1 MSRRRPRPRR
11 FGAVADINIANLV
24 DVVLVLLIIFMISA
38 PLLQSGIEV
47 ELPKTRAAV
56 LEDEVTGVIVTID
69 DKGGIYIN
77 DIWANPDDFIERLRE
92 EMQIENTASVYLRGD
107 SAVAYGNAINVIGQ
121 IKEAG
126 IENIGLVTAYE
137 EKSTRRSGR

>member
-1 MSRRRPRPRR
+1 MRRRRPRSRH
-11 FGAVADINIANLV
+11 FGANADINIANLV

-77 DIWANPDDFIERLRE
+77 DVWANPEDFVERLRE

-107 SAVAYGNAINVIGQ
+107 SAVAYGNAISVIGQ

>member
-1 MSRRRPRPRR
+1 MSRRPRHREYK
-11 FGAVADINIANLV
+11 AVADINIANLV

-47 ELPKTRAAV
+47 DLPKTRAAV

-77 DIWANPDDFIERLRE
+77 DVWANPNDFVERLQD
-92 EMQIENTASVYLRGD
+92 EMQAEGTASVYLRGD

-126 IENIGLVTAYE
+126 IENIGLVTSHE
-137 EKSTRRSGR
+137 EKSNERSGR

>member
-1 MSRRRPRPRR
+1 MRRPKKRTY
-11 FGAVADINIANLV
+11 GAMADINIANLV

-56 LEDEVTGVIVTID
+56 IEEEVEGIVVTID

-77 DIWANPDDFIERLRE
+77 DVWSRLENFEADLE
-92 EMQIENTASVYLRGD
+92 EAMSIKGTSAVYLRGD
-107 SAVAYGNAINVIGQ
+107 SAVSYGIAIGVISRL
-121 IKEAG
+121 KEMG
-126 IENIGLVTAYE
+126 IEEIGLVTAKIE
-137 EKSTRRSGR
+137 EPSKNKK

>member
-1 MSRRRPRPRR
+1 MLRRPHVRQYKT
-11 FGAVADINIANLV
+11 VADINIANLV

-47 ELPKTRAAV
+47 DLPKTRAAI
-56 LEDEVTGVIVTID
+56 LQDEVTGVVVTID
-69 DKGGIYIN
+69 NKGGTYIN
-77 DIWANPDDFIERLRE
+77 DVWAAPAEFETKLKRE
-92 EMQIENTASVYLRGD
+92 MEIKGTTSVYLRGD
-107 SAVAYGNAINVIGQ
+107 SAVAYGSAINIIGK

-137 EKSTRRSGR
+137 EKPPARRGRR